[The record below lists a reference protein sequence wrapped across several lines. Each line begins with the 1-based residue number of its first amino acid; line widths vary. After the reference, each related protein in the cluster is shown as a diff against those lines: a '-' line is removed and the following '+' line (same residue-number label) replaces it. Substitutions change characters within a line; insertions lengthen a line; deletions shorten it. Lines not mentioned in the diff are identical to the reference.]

1 MVKHDVK
8 GSYLSKEIAEK
19 YDQARFSHFIGRIV
33 DRRERKRAIYALEL
47 CGGEQGDYVCDIA
60 CGTGRITE
68 SLVENGFRTIGIDYS
83 LEMLK
88 VAKTKKVVAENAVG
102 LCVMDAHTLAFK
114 TKVFDFSTS
123 LRFFGHIPKDSRVA
137 ILKDMARVTK
147 GNIVVAYYGFLSI
160 HTFYRFLRYLVS
172 GKFYG
177 YTITKKFLK
186 EEVSMAGLRIKSIH
200 PMMRFIHQ
208 GWIVVLEHV

>member
-19 YDQARFSHFIGRIV
+19 YDQARFAHFIGRIV
-33 DRRERKRAIYALEL
+33 DRMERKRAIYALESS
-47 CGGEQGDYVCDIA
+47 GEQGDYVCDIA

-68 SLVENGFRTIGIDYS
+68 SLVENGFRTVGIDYS

-88 VAKTKKVVAENAVG
+88 VAKTKKVVAKNAVG

-114 TKVFDFSTS
+114 ANVFDFSIS
-123 LRFFGHIPKDSRVA
+123 LRFFGHIPKDDRVA
-137 ILKDMARVTK
+137 ILKDMARITK
-147 GNIVVAYYGFLSI
+147 RNIVVAYYSFLSI

-177 YTITKKFLK
+177 YKITKKSLK
-186 EEVSMAGLRIKSIH
+186 EEVSMASLRIKSVH
-200 PMMRFIHQ
+200 PIMRFIHQ
-208 GWIVVLEHV
+208 GWIVVLKHI